1 MVNGFDVYKIYL
13 AVKLHFT
20 TDSYDYHKYEGK
32 VNCKLETFTK
42 NNARY
47 FFHKLGTKYSK
58 DDILCFFV
66 ANFLSDSNKWIGDL
80 TRNDG
85 QDVYFD
91 WKKRNEAFD
100 YHFRSD
106 CVYIANDFNVKHL
119 SFDDGFNSFGG
130 QHPRFFQLVL
140 SKNISYESAVVF
152 NEILSYSKRWDKQIK
167 EQVVWPIHSKRLKKY
182 TQFVKYNP
190 TSVKLILKDV
200 FVK

>member
-58 DDILCFFV
+58 DDILDFFV

-85 QDVYFD
+85 QDVYLD
-91 WKKRNEAFD
+91 WKKRNDAFD

-106 CVYIANDFNVKHL
+106 CLYIVNDFTNKHL

-140 SKNISYESAVVF
+140 SKNISYESAIVF
-152 NEILSYSKRWDKQIK
+152 NEILGFSKRWDKQITEK
-167 EQVVWPIHSKRLKKY
+167 VVWPIHSKRIKKY
-182 TQFVKYNP
+182 TPFVKYNP
-190 TSVKLILKDV
+190 TTVKLILKEI

>member
-58 DDILCFFV
+58 DDILDFFV

-80 TRNDG
+80 TRIDG
-85 QDVYFD
+85 QDVYLD
-91 WKKRNEAFD
+91 WKKRNDAFD

-106 CVYIANDFNVKHL
+106 CLYIVNDFTNKHL
-119 SFDDGFNSFGG
+119 SFDAGFNSFGG

-140 SKNISYESAVVF
+140 SKNISYESAIVF
-152 NEILSYSKRWDKQIK
+152 NEILGFSKRWDKQITEK
-167 EQVVWPIHSKRLKKY
+167 VVWPIHSKRIKKY
-182 TQFVKYNP
+182 TPFVKYNP
-190 TSVKLILKDV
+190 TTVKLILKEI

>member
-58 DDILCFFV
+58 DDILDFFV

-80 TRNDG
+80 TKNDG
-85 QDVYFD
+85 QDVYLD
-91 WKKRNEAFD
+91 WKKRNDAFD

-106 CVYIANDFNVKHL
+106 CLYIVNDFTNKHL
-119 SFDDGFNSFGG
+119 SFDAGFNSFGG

-140 SKNISYESAVVF
+140 SKNISYESAIVF
-152 NEILSYSKRWDKQIK
+152 NEILGFSKRWDKQITEK
-167 EQVVWPIHSKRLKKY
+167 VVWPIHSKRIKKY
-182 TQFVKYNP
+182 TPFVKYNP
-190 TSVKLILKDV
+190 TTVKLILKEI

>member
-20 TDSYDYHKYEGK
+20 SDSYDYHKYEGK

-58 DDILCFFV
+58 DDILYFFV
-66 ANFLSDSNKWIGDL
+66 SNFLSDSNKWIGDL

-85 QDVYFD
+85 TDVYLD
-91 WKKRNEAFD
+91 WKKRTESFE
-100 YHFRSD
+100 YYFRSD
-106 CVYIANDFNVKHL
+106 CSYIINDFNVRNI
-119 SFDDGFNSFGG
+119 SFDDGFNSFDG

-140 SKNISYESAVVF
+140 SKNISYESAVIF
-152 NEILSYSKRWDKQIK
+152 NQILSYSKRWDKQINEK
-167 EQVVWPIHSKRLKKY
+167 VVWPVHSKRLKKY
-182 TQFVKYNP
+182 TPFVRYNP
-190 TSVKLILKDV
+190 TSAKLIMKEI

>member
-85 QDVYFD
+85 QDVYLD
-91 WKKRNEAFD
+91 WKKRNDAFE

-106 CVYIANDFNVKHL
+106 CVYISNDFNVKRL

-152 NEILSYSKRWDKQIK
+152 NEILSYSKRWDKQITEK
-167 EQVVWPIHSKRLKKY
+167 VVWPIHSKRLKKY
-182 TQFVKYNP
+182 TQFVRFNP
-190 TSVKLILKDV
+190 TAVKLILKEV

>member
-1 MVNGFDVYKIYL
+1 MTNGFDVYKIYL

-20 TDSYDYHKYEGK
+20 SDSYDYHKYEGK

-85 QDVYFD
+85 QDVYLD

-106 CVYIANDFNVKHL
+106 CNYIINDFNVRKL
-119 SFDDGFNSFGG
+119 SFNDGFNAFGG
-130 QHPRFFQLVL
+130 QHPRFLQLVL
-140 SKNISYESAVVF
+140 SKNISYETAIVF
-152 NEILSYSKRWDKQIK
+152 NQTIGFSKRWDKEINEK
-167 EQVVWPIHSKRLKKY
+167 VVWPIHSKRIKKY

-190 TSVKLILKDV
+190 TSVKLIMKEV

>member
-58 DDILCFFV
+58 DDILDFFV

-85 QDVYFD
+85 QDVYLD
-91 WKKRNEAFD
+91 WKKRNDAFD

-106 CVYIANDFNVKHL
+106 CLYIVNDFTNKHL
-119 SFDDGFNSFGG
+119 SFDAGFNSFGG

-140 SKNISYESAVVF
+140 SKNISYESAIVF
-152 NEILSYSKRWDKQIK
+152 NEILGFSKRWDKQITEK
-167 EQVVWPIHSKRLKKY
+167 VVWPIHSKRIKKY
-182 TQFVKYNP
+182 TPFVKYNP
-190 TSVKLILKDV
+190 TTVKLILKEI

>member
-85 QDVYFD
+85 QDVYLD
-91 WKKRNEAFD
+91 WKKRNDAFD

-106 CVYIANDFNVKHL
+106 CNYIINDFNVRKL
-119 SFDDGFNSFGG
+119 SFDDGFNAFGG
-130 QHPRFFQLVL
+130 QHPRFLQLVL
-140 SKNISYESAVVF
+140 SKNISYETAIVF
-152 NEILSYSKRWDKQIK
+152 NETIGFSKRWDKEINEK
-167 EQVVWPIHSKRLKKY
+167 VVWPIHSKRIKKY

-190 TSVKLILKDV
+190 TTVKLIMKEV

>member
-85 QDVYFD
+85 QDVYLD
-91 WKKRNEAFD
+91 WKKRNDAFE

-106 CVYIANDFNVKHL
+106 CVYIANDFNVKRL

-190 TSVKLILKDV
+190 TTVKLILKEV

>member
-66 ANFLSDSNKWIGDL
+66 SNFLSDSNKWIGDL

-85 QDVYFD
+85 QDVYLD
-91 WKKRNEAFD
+91 WKKRNDAFE

-106 CVYIANDFNVKHL
+106 CVYIANDFNVKRL
-119 SFDDGFNSFGG
+119 SFNDGFNAFGG

-152 NEILSYSKRWDKQIK
+152 NEILSYSKRWDKQITEK
-167 EQVVWPIHSKRLKKY
+167 VVWPIHSKRLKKY

>member
-47 FFHKLGTKYSK
+47 FFHKLGTRYSK
-58 DDILCFFV
+58 NDILDFFV

-85 QDVYFD
+85 QDVYLD

-106 CVYIANDFNVKHL
+106 CIYVANDFDAKHL
-119 SFDDGFNSFGG
+119 SFNDGFNSFGG

-140 SKNISYESAVVF
+140 SKNISYESAIVF
-152 NEILSYSKRWDKQIK
+152 NQILSYSKRWDKQIA
-167 EQVVWPIHSKRLKKY
+167 EQVIWPIHSKRIKKY
-182 TQFVKYNP
+182 TPFVKYNP
-190 TSVKLILKDV
+190 TTVKLILKEV

>member
-47 FFHKLGTKYSK
+47 FFHKLGTKYNK

-66 ANFLSDSNKWIGDL
+66 SNFLSDSNKWIGDL

-85 QDVYFD
+85 QDVYLD
-91 WKKRNEAFD
+91 WKKRNDAFD

-106 CVYIANDFNVKHL
+106 CNYIINDFNVRKL
-119 SFDDGFNSFGG
+119 SFNDGFNAFGG
-130 QHPRFFQLVL
+130 QHPRFLQLVL

-152 NEILSYSKRWDKQIK
+152 NQILEFSKRWDKEITEK
-167 EQVVWPIHSKRLKKY
+167 VVWPIHSKRIKKY

-190 TSVKLILKDV
+190 TTVKLILKEV